1 MPTEHSVQRMWSPS
15 GVNLRQ
21 KVFNMSDQKLIEH
34 IKQLSIS
41 TYGQE
46 VKPKQLEGILNLING
61 RNTFYLA
68 GTGHGKLRVA
78 EMYLMLFPSKSHPV
92 VLTLNPLDTLGD
104 NQVLEKQ
111 NAGFTAINLTA
122 ANFTPEIAEEVKAGL
137 YQFVY
142 LSPEIFLNNNVFSK
156 TYFSSEFQQRLALIV
171 VDEAHMIYIWG
182 LVDSSTSKKS
192 TSAHY
197 RFEDY
202 GIFRPSYGKLGAQLL
217 FRNDKPILLLSA
229 TCRPVA
235 IQEILKS
242 LKLSDDSIDLIK
254 GELTRPEIRIIRV
267 PMAKSLASSLDAIK
281 LIPSSRNVADDEMVP
296 TLVYSGSRNRTMTLM
311 EVISLGRETPGSAD
325 TPDSKCVRRF
335 HSCTGDEDKVTCAA
349 DFAAGKFPVIS
360 CTMALG
366 LGQNWKRVRM
376 VSHVGRGDPANICQM
391 IGRCGRD
398 GNNGLAVMFME
409 KTRRGGK
416 NHIHQFTRG
425 ATQTDLDRMD
435 ALAITPLCLR
445 VAFSMDNL
453 CGYVP
458 LWADDPLYLSEQ
470 AREVKMGMPICKC
483 SNCAPEAAEK
493 VIQALAVANKSN
505 FDNILNDTFTTP
517 EIYNLSSKYPAKS
530 SSHKKRKFTK
540 DDKDELSDFAMMLIT
555 DLYHHYNTEDE
566 CDAILASL
574 DNINEIKDVR
584 GVIGG
589 ESFTGQTEWVFKWI
603 CDYKA
608 NLLAGRPA
616 KTPSTPVTKK
626 PRHRAPREFSSAS
639 SSQKSIGLGPS
650 PWTKSTKAPDAE
662 TKQRVSLEKQAIKK
676 AAKEIEEKR
685 KIQVAQ
691 IMAESRREE
700 EERIAGKQA
709 NMVGAVGKE

>member
-1 MPTEHSVQRMWSPS
+1 
-15 GVNLRQ
+15 
-21 KVFNMSDQKLIEH
+21 MSDQKLIEH

-46 VKPKQLEGILNLING
+46 QV
-61 RNTFYLA
+61 
-68 GTGHGKLRVA
+68 
-78 EMYLMLFPSKSHPV
+78 PV

-281 LIPSSRNVADDEMVP
+281 LIPSSRNVADERWSP

-366 LGQNWKRVRM
+366 LGQNWKRIGWTPWQSPSLPPSSFFHGQLM
-376 VSHVGRGDPANICQM
+376 WIC
-391 IGRCGRD
+391 
-398 GNNGLAVMFME
+398 
-409 KTRRGGK
+409 
-416 NHIHQFTRG
+416 
-425 ATQTDLDRMD
+425 
-435 ALAITPLCLR
+435 TP
-445 VAFSMDNL
+445 V
-453 CGYVP
+453 
-458 LWADDPLYLSEQ
+458 ADDPLYLSEQ

-530 SSHKKRKFTK
+530 SSHKKGSFAGGILQPS
-540 DDKDELSDFAMMLIT
+540 DLFDK
-555 DLYHHYNTEDE
+555 DE

-589 ESFTGQTEWVFKWI
+589 ESFTGQTEWVFNPDIEHQGVFIRFK
-603 CDYKA
+603 
-608 NLLAGRPA
+608 
-616 KTPSTPVTKK
+616 
-626 PRHRAPREFSSAS
+626 FSE
-639 SSQKSIGLGPS
+639 INRRRPS
-650 PWTKSTKAPDAE
+650 PRTKSTKAPDAE